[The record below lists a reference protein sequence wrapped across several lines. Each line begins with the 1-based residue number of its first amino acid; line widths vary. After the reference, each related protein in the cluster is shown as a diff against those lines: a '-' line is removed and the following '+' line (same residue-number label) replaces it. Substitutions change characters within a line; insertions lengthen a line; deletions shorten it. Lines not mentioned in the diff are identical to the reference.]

1 MKRTSAITLLAVL
14 IICYLFLPVFAEE
27 KNTQRWPSVVDEM
40 IATAKSSI
48 NMIDMKKFDGILES
62 NAYDLIIDVR
72 EPYEFESGHVPGAIN
87 IPRGVIEF
95 EIWEKVGFPD
105 ETDLDKRIYI
115 YCNTGK
121 RTALAVATFKNLGFT
136 NIYGVDMKFSNWR
149 NFGYPTEK

>member
-1 MKRTSAITLLAVL
+1 MKRTSAITLWTIL
-14 IICYLFLPVFAEE
+14 IICYLFLPVFAAE
-27 KNTQRWPSVVDEM
+27 KTTQRWPSVVDEM

-72 EPYEFESGHVPGAIN
+72 EPFEFESGHVPGAIN

-95 EIWEKVGFPD
+95 EIWKKVGFPD
-105 ETDLDKRIYI
+105 KTDLGKRIYI

-121 RTALAVATFKNLGFT
+121 RTALAAATFKSLGFT

-149 NFGYPTEK
+149 NFGYPIEK

>member
-1 MKRTSAITLLAVL
+1 MKPRSAITLLTVV
-14 IICYLFLPVFAEE
+14 ITCYLFLPVFATG
-27 KNTQRWPSVVDEM
+27 KTTQRWPSVVEEM
-40 IATAKSSI
+40 IAAAKGSI

-62 NAYDLIIDVR
+62 KAYDLIIDVR
-72 EPYEFESGHVPGAIN
+72 EPFEFESGHVPGAIN

-105 ETDLDKRIYI
+105 ETELGKRIYI

-121 RTALAVATFKNLGFT
+121 RTALAAATFMSLGFT

-149 NFGYPTEK
+149 NFGYPIEK

>member
-14 IICYLFLPVFAEE
+14 IICYLFLPVFAAE
-27 KNTQRWPSVVDEM
+27 KTTQSWPSIVDEM
-40 IATAKSSI
+40 IASAKSSI